1 MQKRP
6 LSYTL
11 TTPISSLPSPLL
23 GPGACHHP
31 SPVSPHPVTDPSLYS
46 DHNASPPLV
55 RSTDVSARPHARPL
69 PSRPKSGPLFGLA
82 HSHTHAASPG
92 TSAPNTHTH
101 KRANTHADTHKAHS
115 PLERWAEVVTVITDP
130 HSSHPPPTQRV
141 RERQKL
147 RSGIIPNVECVSV
160 HSHPTHGI
168 PGDDGGMKRAQSLH
182 THTHIHN
189 TLLMHPA
196 PALGLKA
203 LHDLLNKRLE
213 QQVKG
218 GTVRSVTNVVLY
230 VHTDV

>member
-1 MQKRP
+1 MPVLHWCVPRTFQPGLMLAHCPAGLNQGHCLASLTR
-6 LSYTL
+6 TL
-11 TTPISSLPSPLL
+11 TLRLL
-23 GPGACHHP
+23 V
-31 SPVSPHPVTDPSLYS
+31 PVHQ
-46 DHNASPPLV
+46 
-55 RSTDVSARPHARPL
+55 
-69 PSRPKSGPLFGLA
+69 
-82 HSHTHAASPG
+82 
-92 TSAPNTHTH
+92 THTH

>member
-1 MQKRP
+1 MPVLHWCVPRTFQPGLMLAHCPAGLNQGHCLASLTR
-6 LSYTL
+6 TL
-11 TTPISSLPSPLL
+11 TLRLL
-23 GPGACHHP
+23 VP
-31 SPVSPHPVTDPSLYS
+31 
-46 DHNASPPLV
+46 
-55 RSTDVSARPHARPL
+55 
-69 PSRPKSGPLFGLA
+69 
-82 HSHTHAASPG
+82 
-92 TSAPNTHTH
+92 SAPNTHTH
-101 KRANTHADTHKAHS
+101 TQARKHS
-115 PLERWAEVVTVITDP
+115 CRHTQGPFSTGTLGRGCHGDNR
-130 HSSHPPPTQRV
+130 PTLIPSPSDSE
-141 RERQKL
+141 REREKL

>member
-92 TSAPNTHTH
+92 TSAPNTHTQAR
-101 KRANTHADTHKAHS
+101 KHS
-115 PLERWAEVVTVITDP
+115 CRHTQGPFSTGTLGRGCHGDNR
-130 HSSHPPPTQRV
+130 PTLIPSPSDSE
-141 RERQKL
+141 REREKL

-213 QQVKG
+213 QQVIG